1 MSENNSSAQEPSK
14 LLIGVVGLNGSGK
27 DTLANYLV
35 EKHGFFHIDL
45 GEEIRS
51 ELKRLGRNHLDR
63 EEMRALGNKLREEKG
78 NDYWIQFPL
87 KLFDKK
93 QRLVITSLRNPAEV
107 TALKALGGVVVE
119 PFADINKR
127 YQNTVNRVKNNPN
140 EHGDVASFEEF
151 KSKEDMELSDPGLF
165 KQQNLKCI
173 QMADYRVDNN
183 SDLGGFLKNI
193 EEVFQ
198 KIASAKNIE
207 PAKN

>member
-1 MSENNSSAQEPSK
+1 MVEINSAGLAPSK
-14 LLIGVVGLNGSGK
+14 ILIGVVGLNGSGK

-35 EKHGFFHIDL
+35 SKHGFFHIDL

-51 ELKRLGRNHLDR
+51 ELKKLGRNHLDR

-93 QRLVITSLRNPAEV
+93 PRLVITSLRNPAEV
-107 TALKALGGVVVE
+107 TALKSMGGVVFE
-119 PFADINKR
+119 PFADIKKR

-151 KSKEDMELSDPGLF
+151 KAKEDMELSDPGLF

-173 QMADYRVDNN
+173 EMADYRIDSNP
-183 SDLGGFLKNI
+183 DLEGFLKNV
-193 EEVFQ
+193 EEVFK
-198 KIASAKNIE
+198 KIEAQRK
-207 PAKN
+207 